1 MKFIQNSDDRKM
13 VPSWAKFLL
22 ISLGLSLGNQSSVFA
37 DYPPIP
43 QAPVSQY
50 HDFQF
55 NWNGPNGNEAFVT
68 EIPGGAWTTDDLM
81 QNNGFI
87 QGNNIPT
94 STPQGENPQAGWI
107 GGLYGGPTVPVPVLK
122 LTFDPKD
129 NTKFTFQWDGNVA
142 NDANPN
148 GYFDNFGVTVYDTAN
163 NPLVTMKYRYGNFI
177 DTTSGASF
185 DTAVDILR
193 GGITGTVLNADN
205 TGLLNRGEYN
215 TYVMQVDTHA
225 NTVMAGVAAGAD
237 ASSVSFNLLGTS
249 GVLDPNRAPWVDDG
263 GLRVGGLG
271 LVWELSDT
279 TVTGTDTVG
288 GQPVDIYGNAGNN
301 ILIMDNLSVQG
312 VPEPSSLALLGVGSV
327 LLLGIRKSRKA

>member
-177 DTTSGASF
+177 DTTSGANF
-185 DTAVDILR
+185 NTAVDILR

-271 LVWELSDT
+271 LVWELFDT
-279 TVTGTDTVG
+279 TVTGTDTVA

-327 LLLGIRKSRKA
+327 LLLGIRKLRKA